1 MFEYSPG
8 NSTQRSARARFAR
21 KPTRARL
28 VRVAAALSAIA
39 IAAPVST
46 AAAAGPVDGSAATI
60 TGPTYITT
68 APTTFVNNN
77 NQVSSG
83 SVSLGGQSAG

>member
-1 MFEYSPG
+1 MFDYFPG
-8 NSTQRSARARFAR
+8 DYTQGSARARFAR

-28 VRVAAALSAIA
+28 VWVAAALSAIA

-46 AAAAGPVDGSAATI
+46 AAAAGAVDGPAATI

-68 APTTFVNNN
+68 APSTFINNN

-83 SVSLGGQSAG
+83 STSLGDQVAT

>member
-1 MFEYSPG
+1 MFEYLPG
-8 NSTQRSARARFAR
+8 NSTQRSERAGFAR

-68 APTTFVNNN
+68 APSTFTNTN

-83 SVSLGGQSAG
+83 SNSIGHQTAS